1 MSDHL
6 LSLSFSLS
14 NVRTTTFREGFPDIF
29 VLANISSTCVIV
41 QVLATVAGE
50 CKTESS
56 KTRER
61 ALFPSSPSIFLFFL
75 RSCFLCSRARHE
87 STQVGRADT
96 SERWERRRGERVP
109 QSQSV

>member
-29 VLANISSTCVIV
+29 VLANISST
-41 QVLATVAGE
+41 
-50 CKTESS
+50 
-56 KTRER
+56 
-61 ALFPSSPSIFLFFL
+61 
-75 RSCFLCSRARHE
+75 SCFLCSRARHE